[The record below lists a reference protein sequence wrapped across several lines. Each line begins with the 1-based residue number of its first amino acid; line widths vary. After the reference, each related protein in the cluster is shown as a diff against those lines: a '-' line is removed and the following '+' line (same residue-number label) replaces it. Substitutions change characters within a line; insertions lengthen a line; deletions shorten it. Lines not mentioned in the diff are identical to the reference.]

1 MYKILIVEDEKNI
14 RESIDSALSDKYEVR
29 TASSGNEALNIITKE
44 QFDLLITD
52 IRMPGISGIELLKEF
67 KKLYP
72 ENPVIIITAFTSI
85 QSAVEAMK
93 SGASEYVPKPFS
105 LEEIEIKVR
114 NLLKSK
120 KIHEDKNFYE
130 EEKESI
136 FGEIIGKSSEIE
148 KIKDSVKKI
157 AKTNTTVLITG
168 ETGTGKELIAW
179 TIHKLSGKIGPFV
192 PVHCAAYAKG
202 IIESELFGHEKGAF
216 TGADKQRRG
225 KIEIAE
231 NGTLFLDELGDI
243 PLDIQV
249 KLLRVIENRVFERV
263 GSNKQINTNSRII
276 CATNKNLN
284 DMVKQGTF
292 REDLFYR
299 VNVFPIHIPPLRE
312 RKEDILPLV
321 EYFLKKH
328 NSNLKL
334 DVNDKKLLLNYSWPG
349 NIRELQ
355 NIIERALIL
364 SDENTL
370 KIELAMGNV
379 NFDSYN
385 YNNHDTNKGLD
396 NIISDIEKQIIKKTL
411 VENNYNQSRTAK
423 ILKINRTTL
432 QYKMQKYKILDKF
445 DEK

>member
-1 MYKILIVEDEKNI
+1 MYKILIVEDERNI
-14 RESIDSALSDKYEVR
+14 RESIDTALRDKYDVK
-29 TASSGNEALNIITKE
+29 TASSGNEALNLISKE

-52 IRMPGISGIELLKEF
+52 IRMPGISGLELLKEY

-72 ENPVIIITAFTSI
+72 ENPVIVITAFTSI

-105 LEEIEIKVR
+105 LEEIEIKVN

-120 KIHEDKNFYE
+120 KINEEKIFYE
-130 EEKESI
+130 KEKEII
-136 FGEIIGKSSEIE
+136 FGEIIGSSPGIK
-148 KIKDSVKKI
+148 KIKDLIKKI
-157 AKTNTTVLITG
+157 SKSDTTVLITG

-179 TIHKLSGKIGPFV
+179 TIHKLSGRKGPFV

-202 IIESELFGHEKGAF
+202 IIESELFGHEKGSF
-216 TGADKQRRG
+216 TGAEKQRKG

-231 NGTLFLDELGDI
+231 NGSLFLDELGDI

-249 KLLRVIENRVFERV
+249 KLLRVIENRTFERV
-263 GSNKQINTNSRII
+263 GGNKQVYTNSRII

-284 DMVKQGTF
+284 EMVKHGTF

-299 VNVFPIHIPPLRE
+299 VNVFPLHIPPLRE
-312 RKEDILPLV
+312 RKEDIILLA

-328 NSNLKL
+328 NSNLKI
-334 DVNDKKLLLNYSWPG
+334 DEKNKYLLLNYSWPG

-355 NIIERALIL
+355 NIIERALVL
-364 SDENTL
+364 SDKYNL
-370 KIELAMGNV
+370 KIDAALGTTVTDTYNFN
-379 NFDSYN
+379 NFDL
-385 YNNHDTNKGLD
+385 NKGLD
-396 NIISDIEKQIIKKTL
+396 QIIENIEKQIIIKAL
-411 VENNYNQSRTAK
+411 NENNFSQTRTAK

-432 QYKMQKYKILDKF
+432 QYKIHKYKIK
-445 DEK
+445 EKINEK

>member
-1 MYKILIVEDEKNI
+1 MYKILIVEDERNI
-14 RESIDSALSDKYEVR
+14 RESVESALSDKYEVR
-29 TASSGNEALNIITKE
+29 TVASGNEALNIITKE

-72 ENPVIIITAFTSI
+72 ENPVIVITAFTSI

-105 LEEIEIKVR
+105 LEEIEIKVG

-120 KIHEDKNFYE
+120 KIHEEKKFYE
-130 EEKESI
+130 EEKDSI

-157 AKTNTTVLITG
+157 AKNNTTVLITG

-179 TIHKLSGKIGPFV
+179 TIHKLSGRIGPFV

-202 IIESELFGHEKGAF
+202 IIESELFGHERGAF

-249 KLLRVIENRVFERV
+249 KLLRVIENRTFERV

-284 DMVKQGTF
+284 EMVKQGTF

-328 NSNLKL
+328 NSNLKI
-334 DVNDKKLLLNYSWPG
+334 DNNNKNLLLNYPWPG

-364 SDENTL
+364 SDENNL
-370 KIELAMGNV
+370 KIDLAMGNINSDYYNV
-379 NFDSYN
+379 NN
-385 YNNHDTNKGLD
+385 LEVNKGLD
-396 NIISDIEKQIIKKTL
+396 KIIEDIEKQIIMKTL
-411 VENNYNQSRTAK
+411 MENNYSQTKTAK

-432 QYKMQKYKILDKF
+432 QYKIQKYKLKDKI

>member
-1 MYKILIVEDEKNI
+1 MYKILIVEDERNI
-14 RESIDSALSDKYEVR
+14 RESIDTVLSEKYELI

-44 QFDLLITD
+44 HFDLLITD

-72 ENPVIIITAFTSI
+72 DSPVIVITAFTSI

-93 SGASEYVPKPFS
+93 AGASEYVPKPFS
-105 LEEIEIKVR
+105 LEELEIKVK

-120 KIHEDKNFYE
+120 KINEEKDFYE
-130 EEKESI
+130 QEKESI
-136 FGEIIGKSSEIE
+136 FGEIIGKSDAIE
-148 KIKDSVKKI
+148 KIKDSIKKI
-157 AKTNTTVLITG
+157 AKNDTTVLITG

-179 TIHKLSGKIGPFV
+179 TIHKLSGKTGPFV

-249 KLLRVIENRVFERV
+249 KLLRVLENRSFERV
-263 GSNKQINTNSRII
+263 GGNKQINTNARTI
-276 CATNKNLN
+276 CSTNKNLIE
-284 DMVKQGTF
+284 MVKQGTF

-312 RKEDILPLV
+312 RKEDILPLA
-321 EYFLKKH
+321 EHFLKKN
-328 NSNLKL
+328 NSNLKI
-334 DVNDKKLLLNYSWPG
+334 DNNSKTLLLNYSWPG

-355 NIIERALIL
+355 NIIERSIIL
-364 SDENTL
+364 SDKTNL
-370 KIELAMGNV
+370 KIELAMGNLLSNSTNIN
-379 NFDSYN
+379 NFDI
-385 YNNHDTNKGLD
+385 NKGLD
-396 NIISDIEKQIIKKTL
+396 KLIEDIEKNIILKTL
-411 VENNYNQSRTAK
+411 NENNHSQTKTAK

-432 QYKMQKYKILDKF
+432 QYKIHKYGIKDKMN
-445 DEK
+445 E